1 MIVDDESTS
10 KDYQETDA
18 NKKHRIV
25 NQEPQQQVM
34 FKRHMRNLSQ
44 SSLTLPQQQVVITS
58 DYLIKQRERHEKE
71 NEVQLLLNRI
81 AMLQQE
87 TEKICKR
94 TALAKQKTT
103 DIVVNKALLDER

>member
-1 MIVDDESTS
+1 M
-10 KDYQETDA
+10 Y
-18 NKKHRIV
+18 
-25 NQEPQQQVM
+25 
-34 FKRHMRNLSQ
+34 KRHMRNLSQ
-44 SSLTLPQQQVVITS
+44 STMTLTQQHQVVITS

-94 TALAKQKTT
+94 TAIAKQKTN
-103 DIVVNKALLDER
+103 DIIVNKAQLDER

>member
-1 MIVDDESTS
+1 M
-10 KDYQETDA
+10 Y
-18 NKKHRIV
+18 
-25 NQEPQQQVM
+25 
-34 FKRHMRNLSQ
+34 KRHMRNFSQ
-44 SSLTLPQQQVVITS
+44 SSISLPQSQQVVITS
-58 DYLIKQRERHEKE
+58 DYIIKQRERHEKE

-103 DIVVNKALLDER
+103 DIIVNKAQLDER